1 MLEPSVYRPG
11 HMGSKGSKAV
21 GGSQPVGSQAVG
33 SQQGSQQGSMGDIRT
48 ALLAQVVRQLQHL

>member
-21 GGSQPVGSQAVG
+21 RGSQAV
-33 SQQGSQQGSMGDIRT
+33 GSQQGSMGDIRT
-48 ALLAQVVRQLQHL
+48 ALLQQVVRQLQHL